1 MILKI
6 VSLLCCMNANEQ
18 RVYTIHRYN
27 IIKQAE
33 LVLYGNFIFDPGEG
47 NKWWDFLY
55 LKIEMSVLYD
65 YGDEEKGRREGTYKV
80 MLE

>member
-1 MILKI
+1 M
-6 VSLLCCMNANEQ
+6 
-18 RVYTIHRYN
+18 
-27 IIKQAE
+27 
-33 LVLYGNFIFDPGEG
+33 LYGNFIFDPGEG

>member
-1 MILKI
+1 M
-6 VSLLCCMNANEQ
+6 
-18 RVYTIHRYN
+18 
-27 IIKQAE
+27 
-33 LVLYGNFIFDPGEG
+33 LYGCNFIFDPGEG